1 MLLFIDI
8 SKRLTYTTQWRRI
21 SMDKRAKEAL
31 KHLRN
36 IRALASKRPSP
47 FVGMT
52 KDEVIEELRKT
63 RETLWEKKLG
73 IRA

>member
-1 MLLFIDI
+1 
-8 SKRLTYTTQWRRI
+8 
-21 SMDKRAKEAL
+21 MDKRTKEAL

-36 IRALASKRPSP
+36 IRALASKHPSP
-47 FVGMT
+47 FAGMT